1 MVCMES
7 AHVDDMTEAL
17 QPENLGAEGG
27 GRSVWVV
34 LGFVAL
40 GVLGALAA
48 LAGYLRQSEL
58 LDAESE
64 FEAHDYPSEPVVAA
78 YAPVP
83 PVEAEPVVV
92 AEPEPEAAAEPFE
105 LHVVDVA
112 DGEDDFEDHVEYSD
126 GVSATHDET
135 ADATVDSD
143 RAEDVM
149 AVEAPALDESPAA
162 EVPSE
167 GGDSHIDFEPAAL
180 FADPLAMR
188 DRRGS
193 LRR

>member
-1 MVCMES
+1 MES
-7 AHVDDMTEAL
+7 AHVDDVTEAL

-58 LDAESE
+58 LGAESD
-64 FEAHDYPSEPVVAA
+64 FEAHDHTPEPVVAA
-78 YAPVP
+78 YAPAP
-83 PVEAEPVVV
+83 SVEVEPLVV
-92 AEPEPEAAAEPFE
+92 AEPEPEEAAEPFE

-112 DGEDDFEDHVEYSD
+112 DVEEDVEY
-126 GVSATHDET
+126 
-135 ADATVDSD
+135 ADAVNATYEETEVAAVDDD
-143 RAEDVM
+143 RADEVPAVDV
-149 AVEAPALDESPAA
+149 PALDEAPAS